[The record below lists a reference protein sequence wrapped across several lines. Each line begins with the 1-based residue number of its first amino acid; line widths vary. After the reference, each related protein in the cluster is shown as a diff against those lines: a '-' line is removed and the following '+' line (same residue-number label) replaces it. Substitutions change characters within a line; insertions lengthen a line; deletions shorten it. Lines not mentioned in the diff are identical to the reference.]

1 MLIFMTD
8 KEKLQ
13 QLFNAALKDTSEVN
27 KATPTR
33 SVPAS
38 VPSPAPEAT
47 MPAAEAAPAPAVQ
60 RALKIEPLPSAAVL
74 DDAASSEM
82 GALLDEKNRR
92 QSRRRKIEALVVA
105 GVLLVGTGGTSAWFV
120 QSPERM
126 QALSEVVQDFR
137 SLGDVKSIVAKYQK
151 ALDRVSSRSNQI
163 DQATLAMGIES
174 NPNDEEDPY
183 FESEMKEMMGGEG
196 RSVGQRNSNL
206 QKNFAHMEKEH
217 GALTT
222 TSKPL
227 DDKES
232 FAW

>member
-1 MLIFMTD
+1 
-8 KEKLQ
+8 
-13 QLFNAALKDTSEVN
+13 
-27 KATPTR
+27 
-33 SVPAS
+33 
-38 VPSPAPEAT
+38 

-60 RALKIEPLPSAAVL
+60 RALKIEPLVIAPVL
-74 DDAASSEM
+74 DDAASTEM

-151 ALDRVSSRSNQI
+151 ALDRVSSRSKQI

-174 NPNDEEDPY
+174 NPNDARYLP
-183 FESEMKEMMGGEG
+183 F
-196 RSVGQRNSNL
+196 
-206 QKNFAHMEKEH
+206 
-217 GALTT
+217 
-222 TSKPL
+222 
-227 DDKES
+227 
-232 FAW
+232 